1 MTCNHVVPDVA
12 TARRCAVEF
21 DYVAAT
27 GDTFSRIQAFK
38 LEPAR
43 TFATAQVLDY
53 TIVAVQEVNA
63 AGDVLSGRSFI
74 RPDPRPGK
82 LIVGEEV
89 NMLHHPLGEPLQLL
103 VRGNVVRDIRDS
115 FIVFQGGT
123 LPGSAGAPLLNDQW
137 DLVGLHHARKP
148 VSDGSDEKLCE
159 AIRMSSILTYLLS
172 AGEGGVLTQLLS
184 PAEEAIAALPD
195 DPPAAALA
203 PRVSARAQ
211 PAASPADARPDT
223 FDTKLTRTRD
233 TVFLCYARAD
243 QGENRWKDRLD
254 RQLGGITRCKSFSVW
269 NDGAHRRRDGLEGRD
284 RTRPAALRRSSP
296 ADRAELFELGLHPE
310 RRAARAAA
318 RPRGPRRADISAHHR
333 LLPLPSQPAGTLS
346 VRQRS
351 GGPLESIPAAA
362 QNRLLL
368 DVAEHVAAAFE
379 DSGSGG

>member
-27 GDTFSRIQAFK
+27 GDTFSRIEAFK

-103 VRGNVVRDIRDS
+103 VRGNVVRDIIDS
-115 FIVFQGGT
+115 FILFQGGT

-148 VSDGSDEKLCE
+148 VGDGSDEKLCE

-195 DPPAAALA
+195 DPPAAASA
-203 PRVSARAQ
+203 PRVPARAQ

-223 FDTKLTRTRD
+223 FDTKLTPTRD

-269 NDGAHRRRDGLEGRD
+269 NDRRI
-284 RTRPAALRRSSP
+284 A
-296 ADRAELFELGLHPE
+296 
-310 RRAARAAA
+310 
-318 RPRGPRRADISAHHR
+318 
-333 LLPLPSQPAGTLS
+333 AGTDWKAEIELALQRCGAAVLLIGPSFLDSDFIQSEELPKLLRAHEDHGVPIYPLITDYCPYRHSPLGRFQS
-346 VRQRS
+346 VNDPKA
-351 GGPLESIPAAA
+351 PLESLPAAA

-368 DVAEHVAAAFE
+368 DIAEHVAAAFE